1 MKMDQIFGIAAGAVL
16 CACGTLL
23 TACKDQQNS
32 AASAQ
37 AGVIQVKT
45 AALEQQNV
53 AKTLQWYG
61 YLRGVEDAAIR
72 PQVTGTLVKKN
83 YKDGAYVQEGDV
95 LFEIDKSLFEA
106 TLHQAQAGLAQAKGS
121 LEQAKAAR
129 EKNRL
134 DVERYTKLVASG
146 SVSEKNLT
154 DSQQAL
160 RENEA
165 QILVAEAQIQ
175 AAQAQIESAQTNLDY
190 TTIKAPISG
199 IAGIAKPSVGDLLS
213 PSMNEPLVTISSVDP
228 IRVDFSVPE
237 QMALRALK
245 RASESSIKKCTDF
258 PFSLVLSDGTVY
270 EEQGT
275 IVSVDRAVSKTM
287 GTLDLVGQIPNP
299 SHVLRPGMSVTV
311 QAEVGVKEDAL
322 LVPPRAIVS
331 RQSANFI
338 MVLGKN
344 NVPAM
349 LQVSLGELVTVA
361 VKDANGQEVTQPMQV
376 IEGQGKSVEDQ
387 LKAQGVTAPLNEV
400 QVIVE
405 GTSLAS
411 KAMVAHAPVKATPYE
426 YVPSQPLISSK
437 ATTPVPQQNA
447 DQKTDEAKN

>member
-1 MKMDQIFGIAAGAVL
+1 MKSDQIFGIAAGAVL

-37 AGVIQVKT
+37 ARAIQVKT
-45 AALEQQNV
+45 AALVQQDV
-53 AKTLQWYG
+53 VKTLQWYG

-83 YKDGAYVQEGDV
+83 YKDGAYVHEGDV

-106 TLHQAQAGLAQAKGS
+106 TLHQAQAGLAQAMGA

-134 DVERYTKLVASG
+134 DVERYAKLVASG

-175 AAQAQIESAQTNLDY
+175 AAKAQIESAQTNLDY

-237 QMALRALK
+237 QMALRAMK
-245 RASESSIKKCTDF
+245 RAGSASPQKCTDF
-258 PFSLVLSDGTVY
+258 PFSLILSDGSVH
-270 EEQGT
+270 EQQGT

-287 GTLDLVGQIPNP
+287 GTLDLVGQVPNP
-299 SHVLRPGMSVTV
+299 SHILRPGMSVTV
-311 QAEVGVKEDAL
+311 QAEVGVREAAL
-322 LVPPRAIVS
+322 LVPPRAIVA

-338 MVLGKN
+338 MVLGNN

-349 LQVSLGELVTVA
+349 LQVRLGEVVTVP
-361 VKDANGQEVTQPMQV
+361 VKNADSKEVVQPMQV
-376 IEGQGKSVEDQ
+376 IEAQGIPFEDQ
-387 LKAQGVTAPLNEV
+387 LKKQGIATPLQDV

-411 KAMVAHAPVKATPYE
+411 MAMASHAPVQATPYE

-437 ATTPVPQQNA
+437 ATSAEPQENA
-447 DQKTDEAKN
+447 EQKTEEAKN